1 MNASPS
7 GATPLFIQL
16 HAFTDCTDMSAVV
29 SAAKAHDIDAVVYEN
44 VNDPRGVG
52 IVFAAH
58 AADHLLDRVRPVLL
72 SGALQALTP
81 VPSLTM
87 LGRSY
92 LSPHDRDPH
101 EVLVTRPRGRLLGPD
116 FRWAVWY
123 PLRRAGSFER
133 IAADEQ
139 RLALREH
146 GSAGA
151 EFAASGQAFDIR
163 LACHGLDVND
173 NDFVIG
179 IVGPDLEPLSRLVER
194 MRKTVQTSTYIEKL
208 GPFFVGRVAWQSPL

>member
-1 MNASPS
+1 MNASQS
-7 GATPLFIQL
+7 GAAPLFIQL
-16 HAFTDCTDMSAVV
+16 HAFTGCTDVPAVISAL
-29 SAAKAHDIDAVVYEN
+29 KAHDVDAVVYEN
-44 VNDPRGVG
+44 VNDSRGVG
-52 IVFAAH
+52 IAFATR
-58 AADHLLDRVRPVLL
+58 AADFLIDSVRPVLL
-72 SGALQALTP
+72 SEPLRRLTP

-92 LSPHDRDPH
+92 LSPHDRDADD
-101 EVLVTRPRGRLLGPD
+101 VLIRRPRGRLLAPD
-116 FRWAVWY
+116 LRWAVWY
-123 PLRRAGSFER
+123 PLRRAGAFER

-173 NDFVIG
+173 NDFLIG
-179 IVGPDLEPLSRLVER
+179 IVGPELEPLSRLVER